1 MNKVD
6 KSVIDDGRAV
16 LLVAF
21 GMLLGGVVAYIWSWK
36 TLIVGQTKDWVDI
49 ATAIGTVGAVVAA
62 VGIALRDARWRRET
76 KESEAAIA
84 WGLVSDEL
92 RVKGDE
98 LQEVLSVFL
107 TEPDR
112 MRRSAEGTN
121 AAQRVSANLAL
132 TSPHDMLMK
141 LASLPG
147 GRGAHIARAV
157 GLLPSIRQLL
167 EGYVRTGS
175 PHEVYTSRQMAV
187 TKIQDALRDIEIA
200 FRDAN
205 DIRMK

>member
-84 WGLVSDEL
+84 WGW
-92 RVKGDE
+92 
-98 LQEVLSVFL
+98 
-107 TEPDR
+107 
-112 MRRSAEGTN
+112 
-121 AAQRVSANLAL
+121 
-132 TSPHDMLMK
+132 
-141 LASLPG
+141 
-147 GRGAHIARAV
+147 
-157 GLLPSIRQLL
+157 
-167 EGYVRTGS
+167 
-175 PHEVYTSRQMAV
+175 
-187 TKIQDALRDIEIA
+187 
-200 FRDAN
+200 
-205 DIRMK
+205 